1 MDLAELQVFLAVAT
15 ERSFSKAATRLHRTQ
30 PAISQAV
37 RRLEEELGERL
48 FDRTAKDGRLT
59 EAGQVLIDYAE
70 RLMRLS
76 EEADAAVRELRD
88 LRRGRVLIGANEAAV
103 HVLLPLVARF
113 REAHPRILVDVRRI
127 PSRQIG
133 VELLQRSLDFGVLS
147 FAPSEAGL
155 STVTIGSDE
164 LVMLVHPS
172 HPLARRKQ
180 VTMAEF
186 GHETV
191 IAHNE
196 ASPARERVLRLFE
209 QRHEPIN
216 IQIAL
221 PSLDAIKRAV
231 EMKLGVALLPRRC
244 ALAEIQRGQLATV
257 SVAQVRLPRHLRLAF
272 REGASLSHAAA
283 AFLEVARQHEREIDD
298 RAKPQELSAARAR
311 SRAVSP
317 GSRSEVGAPQSA
329 WRTRE

>member
-1 MDLAELQVFLAVAT
+1 MDLAELQVFLTVAT

-30 PAISQAV
+30 PAVSQAV
-37 RRLEEELGERL
+37 RRLEDELGERL

-59 EAGQVLIDYAE
+59 GAGQVLVEYAE
-70 RLMRLS
+70 RLMRLA

-88 LRRGRVLIGANEAAV
+88 LQRGRVLVGANEAAV

-113 REAHPRILVDVRRI
+113 RDAHPRIQVDVRRI
-127 PSRQIG
+127 PSRHIG
-133 VELLQRSLDFGVLS
+133 VEVLQRSLDFGVLS
-147 FAPSEAGL
+147 FSPAEAEL
-155 STVTIGSDE
+155 ASIIIGSDE
-164 LVMLVHPS
+164 LVMLVHPND
-172 HPLARRKQ
+172 PLARRRQ

-186 GHETV
+186 ARQTV

-244 ALAEIQRGQLATV
+244 ALAEISRGQLAAV
-257 SVAQVRLPRHLRLAF
+257 PVAQVRLPRHLRLVY
-272 REGASLSHAAA
+272 RQGAQLSHAAS
-283 AFLEVARQHEREIDD
+283 AFLEVA
-298 RAKPQELSAARAR
+298 
-311 SRAVSP
+311 SRHQDA
-317 GSRSEVGAPQSA
+317 GR
-329 WRTRE
+329 

>member
-1 MDLAELQVFLAVAT
+1 MDLAELQVFLTVAA

-30 PAISQAV
+30 PAVSQAI

-59 EAGQVLIDYAE
+59 GAGQVLVDYAQ
-70 RLMRLS
+70 RLMRLA

-88 LRRGRVLIGANEAAV
+88 LQRGRVLVGANEAAV

-113 REAHPRILVDVRRI
+113 RDAHPRIQVDVRRI
-127 PSRQIG
+127 PSRHIG
-133 VELLQRSLDFGVLS
+133 VEVLQRSVDFGVLS
-147 FAPSEAGL
+147 FPPAEAEL
-155 STVTIGSDE
+155 ASVNIGSDE
-164 LVMLVHPS
+164 LVMLVHPGD
-172 HPLARRKQ
+172 PLARRKQ
-180 VTMAEF
+180 VSMAEF
-186 GHETV
+186 GRQTV

-231 EMKLGVALLPRRC
+231 EMKMGVALLPRRC
-244 ALAEIQRGQLATV
+244 ALAEISRGQLAAV
-257 SVAQVRLPRHLRLAF
+257 PVAQVRLPRHLRLVY
-272 REGASLSHAAA
+272 RQGAQLSHAAA
-283 AFLEVARQHEREIDD
+283 AFLEVA
-298 RAKPQELSAARAR
+298 
-311 SRAVSP
+311 SRHQDS
-317 GSRSEVGAPQSA
+317 GR
-329 WRTRE
+329 